1 MSYDEGLADRIRDVF
16 DGAPGVTEKRMFGGL
31 AFLVDGHMA
40 IAANSRGEA
49 MVRLDPEAADGL
61 IGPHVT
67 STVMRGRELRG
78 WLDLSPEATASDVD
92 LGEWVRRTVEYARS
106 LPPK

>member
-1 MSYDEGLADRIRDVF
+1 MAYDEGLADRIRDAI
-16 DGAPGVTEKRMFGGL
+16 DGEPGVTEKRMFGGL

-49 MVRLDPEAADGL
+49 MIRLDPDATEEL
-61 IGPHVT
+61 LGPHVT
-67 STVMRGRELRG
+67 RTVMRGRELRG
-78 WLDLSPEATASDVD
+78 WLDLDPEATASDTE
-92 LGEWVRRTVEYARS
+92 LAQWVRRTVDHARS

>member
-1 MSYDEGLADRIRDVF
+1 MAYDEGLADRIRDAI
-16 DGAPGVTEKRMFGGL
+16 DGEPGVTEKRMFGGL

-49 MVRLDPEAADGL
+49 MVHLHPDVTDGL
-61 IGPHVT
+61 IGPHVRA
-67 STVMRGRELRG
+67 TVMRGREMRG
-78 WLDLSPEATASDVD
+78 WLDLSAEATASDVE
-92 LGEWVRRTVEYARS
+92 LAEWVRRTVDYVRS

>member
-1 MSYDEGLADRIRDVF
+1 MAYDEGLAERIRDAIA
-16 DGAPGVTEKRMFGGL
+16 GEPGVVEKRMFGGL

-49 MVRLDPEAADGL
+49 MARLDPDAAEEL
-61 IGPHVT
+61 LGPYVT
-67 STVMRGRELRG
+67 RTAMRGREMRG
-78 WLDLSPEATASDVD
+78 WLDLAPEATASDTE
-92 LGEWVRRTVEYARS
+92 LAEWVRRTVAHARS

>member
-1 MSYDEGLADRIRDVF
+1 MAYDEALAERIRDAI
-16 DGAPGVTEKRMFGGL
+16 DGEPGVREKRMFGGL

-49 MVRLDPEAADGL
+49 MVHLDPDVAEGL
-61 IGPHVT
+61 LAPHVT
-67 STVMRGRELRG
+67 RTVMRGRELRG
-78 WLDLSPEATASDVD
+78 WLDLAPEATASDVE
-92 LGEWVRRTVEYARS
+92 LAAWVARTVEYARS

>member
-1 MSYDEGLADRIRDVF
+1 MAYDEGLADRIRDAI
-16 DGAPGVTEKRMFGGL
+16 DGEPGVREKRMFGGL

-49 MVRLDPEAADGL
+49 MAHLDPEVAEGL
-61 IGPHVT
+61 LGPHVT
-67 STVMRGRELRG
+67 RTVMRGREMRG
-78 WLDLSPEATASDVD
+78 WLDLDSEATASDTE
-92 LGEWVRRTVEYARS
+92 LAQWVRRTVDYARS

>member
-1 MSYDEGLADRIRDVF
+1 MAHDEGLADRIRDAI
-16 DGAPGVTEKRMFGGL
+16 DGEPGITEKRMFGGL

-49 MVRLDPEAADGL
+49 MVRVHPDAADEL
-61 IGPHVT
+61 LGPHVT
-67 STVMRGRELRG
+67 NTVMRGRELRG
-78 WLDLSPEATASDVD
+78 WLDLASDATASDVE
-92 LGEWVRRTVEYARS
+92 LREWVRRGVDHARS